1 MASVFVAIIT
11 LCLVCFCHTVIAA
24 PNATNFESSGLSW
37 DPRLNP
43 SVGNG
48 YLATTVC
55 SDTVYV
61 SGIFNGR
68 GTKTPSHRARIPS
81 TAAIIVRS
89 NLTSNAT
96 QELFRL
102 NVEQGVFYHRLVVQ
116 NFTLEQK
123 IYAHRVHQH
132 LLVTEISLQNNMRD
146 TVSLFLTN
154 VFGPPSADIE
164 FQRDDFPCKSQNEF
178 KINAM
183 SGYIRI
189 TEEPD
194 SSREGVA
201 VVWRDIPP
209 RMLIKPS
216 ASTQTFYFIT
226 AIATS
231 LDAKDFVTSA
241 REAYTA
247 AMEKPE
253 ELLESHVQAWRE
265 IWSAGRIEVE
275 GNLTLAQTISGSL
288 YYTLSS
294 LRPSWIFG
302 LSPGGLATDGY
313 DGHVFWDQETWMF
326 PPLVLLHQDFARTCL
341 AYRFARLQA
350 AEDKAKK
357 YGFKG
362 AMFPWESALT
372 GSEVCPGEIY
382 ADYEHH
388 IIGDIAFAIKQ
399 LWMASGDQQWLE
411 HQAFPVI
418 RATAEFWASRAV
430 YNDSKKAYVIY
441 DVMPPDEDAEVVNN
455 SAYTNTIAKMNLE
468 FAYQV
473 LPNASESWNTIAQNM
488 FIPFDS
494 TNNYHPEYE
503 GYNGIEVKQAD
514 VILLGFPLM
523 VNMSLDVRRNDLS
536 FYEPRTNP
544 RGPAMTKSMFAVNW
558 LDVGDYARAVTS
570 FSESYVNAK
579 EPFMVWTEG
588 ADGGGAVNFITGA
601 GGFLQSVL
609 FGYGGLR
616 LLDDKHLQFKP
627 MLLPGS
633 TQVKFV
639 GIDYHGNS
647 IDFVIGSSQ
656 SQITVASRAQS
667 APVLL
672 ALLVSSQ
679 SKFRLDIGRTVEV
692 PNELVIIQPL
702 QSDHVNW

>member
-1 MASVFVAIIT
+1 MASAFVTIT
-11 LCLVCFCHTVIAA
+11 LCLVCFCHTGIAV

-48 YLATTVC
+48 YLATTVY

-164 FQRDDFPCKSQNEF
+164 FQRDDFPCKSQNDP

-194 SSREGVA
+194 SPREGVA
-201 VVWRDIPP
+201 VIWRDIPP

-216 ASTQTFYFIT
+216 ASTQTFFFIT

-288 YYTLSS
+288 YYTL
-294 LRPSWIFG
+294 R
-302 LSPGGLATDGY
+302 Y
-313 DGHVFWDQETWMF
+313 
-326 PPLVLLHQDFARTCL
+326 
-341 AYRFARLQA
+341 
-350 AEDKAKK
+350 
-357 YGFKG
+357 
-362 AMFPWESALT
+362 
-372 GSEVCPGEIY
+372 
-382 ADYEHH
+382 
-388 IIGDIAFAIKQ
+388 
-399 LWMASGDQQWLE
+399 
-411 HQAFPVI
+411 
-418 RATAEFWASRAV
+418 
-430 YNDSKKAYVIY
+430 
-441 DVMPPDEDAEVVNN
+441 
-455 SAYTNTIAKMNLE
+455 
-468 FAYQV
+468 
-473 LPNASESWNTIAQNM
+473 
-488 FIPFDS
+488 
-494 TNNYHPEYE
+494 
-503 GYNGIEVKQAD
+503 
-514 VILLGFPLM
+514 
-523 VNMSLDVRRNDLS
+523 
-536 FYEPRTNP
+536 
-544 RGPAMTKSMFAVNW
+544 
-558 LDVGDYARAVTS
+558 
-570 FSESYVNAK
+570 
-579 EPFMVWTEG
+579 
-588 ADGGGAVNFITGA
+588 
-601 GGFLQSVL
+601 
-609 FGYGGLR
+609 
-616 LLDDKHLQFKP
+616 
-627 MLLPGS
+627 
-633 TQVKFV
+633 
-639 GIDYHGNS
+639 
-647 IDFVIGSSQ
+647 
-656 SQITVASRAQS
+656 
-667 APVLL
+667 
-672 ALLVSSQ
+672 
-679 SKFRLDIGRTVEV
+679 
-692 PNELVIIQPL
+692 
-702 QSDHVNW
+702 

>member
-1 MASVFVAIIT
+1 MTSAFLAIT
-11 LCLVCFCHTVIAA
+11 LCLVCFCHTGIAA
-24 PNATNFESSGLSW
+24 PNATNFESSSLSW

-48 YLATTVC
+48 YLATTVF

-96 QELFRL
+96 VELFSL
-102 NVEQGVFYHRLVVQ
+102 NVEQGVFYHRLVVE

-123 IYAHRVHQH
+123 IYVHRVRQH
-132 LLVTEISLQNNMRD
+132 VLVTEISLQNNMRD

-164 FQRDDFPCKSQNEF
+164 FQRDDVARKSQNDP

-194 SSREGVA
+194 SRREGVA
-201 VVWRDIPP
+201 VVWGEIPP
-209 RMLIKPS
+209 RLLIKPS
-216 ASTQTFYFIT
+216 AQTQTFFFIT

-265 IWSAGRIEVE
+265 IWNDGRIEVE

-382 ADYEHH
+382 SDYEQH

-411 HQAFPVI
+411 RQAFPVI
-418 RATAEFWASRAV
+418 RATAEFWANRAW

-468 FAYQV
+468 FAYQA
-473 LPNASESWNTIAQNM
+473 LPNASKNWKTIAQNM

-503 GYNGIEVKQAD
+503 GYNGVEVKQAD

-523 VNMSLDVRRNDLS
+523 VNMSLDVRRSDLS

-558 LDVGDYARAVTS
+558 LDVGEYARAETS
-570 FSESYVNAK
+570 FRESYVNAK

-616 LLDDKHLQFKP
+616 LLDYKHLQFKP
-627 MLLPGS
+627 MLLPGG

-656 SQITVASRAQS
+656 SQITVTSRAQS

-672 ALLVSSQ
+672 AILVSSQ
-679 SKFRLDIGRTVEV
+679 ARFCLDIGRTVQV

-702 QSDHVNW
+702 QSDQVNW

>member
-1 MASVFVAIIT
+1 MT
-11 LCLVCFCHTVIAA
+11 LFS
-24 PNATNFESSGLSW
+24 F
-37 DPRLNP
+37 
-43 SVGNG
+43 
-48 YLATTVC
+48 
-55 SDTVYV
+55 
-61 SGIFNGR
+61 
-68 GTKTPSHRARIPS
+68 
-81 TAAIIVRS
+81 
-89 NLTSNAT
+89 
-96 QELFRL
+96 
-102 NVEQGVFYHRLVVQ
+102 
-116 NFTLEQK
+116 
-123 IYAHRVHQH
+123 
-132 LLVTEISLQNNMRD
+132 
-146 TVSLFLTN
+146 
-154 VFGPPSADIE
+154 
-164 FQRDDFPCKSQNEF
+164 
-178 KINAM
+178 
-183 SGYIRI
+183 
-189 TEEPD
+189 
-194 SSREGVA
+194 
-201 VVWRDIPP
+201 
-209 RMLIKPS
+209 
-216 ASTQTFYFIT
+216 
-226 AIATS
+226 
-231 LDAKDFVTSA
+231 
-241 REAYTA
+241 
-247 AMEKPE
+247 
-253 ELLESHVQAWRE
+253 
-265 IWSAGRIEVE
+265 
-275 GNLTLAQTISGSL
+275 
-288 YYTLSS
+288 SS

-326 PPLVLLHQDFARTCL
+326 PPLVLLHQDLARTCL
-341 AYRFARLQA
+341 AYRFERLQA

-357 YGFKG
+357 YGFKGRCKGYDLMCTLSYLSYLFQFFHCLSTG

-382 ADYEHH
+382 SDYEQH

-399 LWMASGDQQWLE
+399 FWMASGDQQWLE

-468 FAYQV
+468 FAYEV
-473 LPNASESWNTIAQNM
+473 LPNASESWKTIAQNI
-488 FIPFDS
+488 FIPFDP

-523 VNMSLDVRRNDLS
+523 VNMSLDVRRSDLS

-558 LDVGDYARAVTS
+558 LDVGEYARAEKS

-616 LLDDKHLQFKP
+616 LLDYKHLQFKP

-633 TQVKFV
+633 TQLKFV

-656 SQITVASRAQS
+656 SKITVTSRAQS

-672 ALLVSSQ
+672 AVLVSSQ
-679 SKFRLDIGRTVEV
+679 VKFRLEIGGTIQV
-692 PNELVIIQPL
+692 PNELVIILPL
-702 QSDHVNW
+702 QSDEVNW

>member
-1 MASVFVAIIT
+1 MASAFVTII
-11 LCLVCFCHTVIAA
+11 LCLVCFCHTVIAL

-48 YLATTVC
+48 YLATTVY

-164 FQRDDFPCKSQNEF
+164 FQRDDFPCKSQNDP

-194 SSREGVA
+194 SPREGVA
-201 VVWRDIPP
+201 VIWRDIPP

-216 ASTQTFYFIT
+216 ASTQTFFFIT
-226 AIATS
+226 AVATS

-288 YYTLSS
+288 FYTLSS

-326 PPLVLLHQDFARTCL
+326 PPLLLLHQDFARTCL

-382 ADYEHH
+382 SDYEQH

-411 HQAFPVI
+411 HQAFPVV

-430 YNDSKKAYVIY
+430 YNDSKNAYVIY

-473 LPNASESWNTIAQNM
+473 LPNASESWKTIAQNM

-494 TNNYHPEYE
+494 SNNYHPEYE
-503 GYNGIEVKQAD
+503 GYNGMEVKQAD

-544 RGPAMTKSMFAVNW
+544 RGPAMTKSMFAINW
-558 LDVGDYARAVTS
+558 LDVGDYARAATS

-639 GIDYHGNS
+639 GIDYRGNS
-647 IDFVIGSSQ
+647 INFVIGSSQ
-656 SQITVASRAQS
+656 SQITVTSRGQS
-667 APVLL
+667 APVLV

-679 SKFRLDIGRTVEV
+679 SKFRLDIDRTVEV
-692 PNELVIIQPL
+692 PNELVVIQPL
-702 QSDHVNW
+702 KSDQVNR

>member
-1 MASVFVAIIT
+1 MASAFVTII
-11 LCLVCFCHTVIAA
+11 LCLVCFCHTVIAV

-48 YLATTVC
+48 YLATTVY

-164 FQRDDFPCKSQNEF
+164 FQRDDFPCKSQNDP
-178 KINAM
+178 KIDAM

-194 SSREGVA
+194 SPREGVA
-201 VVWRDIPP
+201 VIWGDIPP

-216 ASTQTFYFIT
+216 ASTQTFFFIT

-241 REAYTA
+241 REAYAA

-253 ELLESHVQAWRE
+253 ELLASHVQAWRE

-326 PPLVLLHQDFARTCL
+326 PPLLLLYQDFARTCL

-382 ADYEHH
+382 SDYEQH

-411 HQAFPVI
+411 HQAFPVV

-473 LPNASESWNTIAQNM
+473 LPNASESWKTIAQNM

-503 GYNGIEVKQAD
+503 GYNGMEVKQAD

-544 RGPAMTKSMFAVNW
+544 RGPAMTKSMFAINW
-558 LDVGDYARAVTS
+558 QDVGDYARAATS

-639 GIDYHGNS
+639 GIDYRGNS
-647 IDFVIGSSQ
+647 INFVIGSSQ
-656 SQITVASRAQS
+656 SQITVTSRGQS

-679 SKFRLDIGRTVEV
+679 SKFRLDIDRTVEV

-702 QSDHVNW
+702 KSDQVNW

>member
-1 MASVFVAIIT
+1 M
-11 LCLVCFCHTVIAA
+11 

-48 YLATTVC
+48 YLATTVY

-164 FQRDDFPCKSQNEF
+164 FQRDDFPCKSQNDP
-178 KINAM
+178 KIDAM

-194 SSREGVA
+194 SPREGVA
-201 VVWRDIPP
+201 VIWGDIPP

-216 ASTQTFYFIT
+216 ASTQTFFFIT

-241 REAYTA
+241 REAYAA

-253 ELLESHVQAWRE
+253 ELLASHVQAWRE

-326 PPLVLLHQDFARTCL
+326 PPLLLLYQDFARTCL

-382 ADYEHH
+382 SDYEQH

-411 HQAFPVI
+411 HQAFPVV

-473 LPNASESWNTIAQNM
+473 LPNASESWKTIAQNM

-503 GYNGIEVKQAD
+503 GYNGMEVKQAD

-544 RGPAMTKSMFAVNW
+544 RGPAMTKSMFAINW
-558 LDVGDYARAVTS
+558 QDVGDYARAATS

-639 GIDYHGNS
+639 GIDYRGNS
-647 IDFVIGSSQ
+647 INFVIGSSQ
-656 SQITVASRAQS
+656 SQITVTSRGQS
-667 APVLL
+667 APVLV

-679 SKFRLDIGRTVEV
+679 SKFRLDIDRTVEV
-692 PNELVIIQPL
+692 PNELVVIQPL
-702 QSDHVNW
+702 KSDQVNW